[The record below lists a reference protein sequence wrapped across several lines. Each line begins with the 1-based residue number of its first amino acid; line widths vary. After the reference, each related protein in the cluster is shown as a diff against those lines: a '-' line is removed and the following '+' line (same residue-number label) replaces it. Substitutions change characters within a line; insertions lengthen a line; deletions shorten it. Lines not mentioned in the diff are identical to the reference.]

1 MSFLD
6 FLRGVE
12 WLLSG
17 AGKVKGRPQRAPFL
31 GWVFRALSWF
41 GSYLGV
47 VSLLSEAFFKE
58 ERTLFGVGFTPPLGV
73 GFNMK
78 PGLMGGG

>member
-17 AGKVKGRPQRAPFL
+17 AGKVKVKGRPQRAPFL

-47 VSLLSEAFFKE
+47 VSLLSEAFFFKE
-58 ERTLFGVGFTPPLGV
+58 ERTLFGVGFYTPFRGGV
-73 GFNMK
+73 
-78 PGLMGGG
+78 